1 MHCVFV
7 DVSKYVVYYEDIKHK
22 LLCIRH
28 TRDHYNINNRADNRE
43 LAKYLHESHNL
54 NDDLNVSMLQNNRKA
69 ATRQMY
75 HKVKLIHKLKT
86 LVPHVLNTEI
96 GDYTKEMCN
105 FY

>member
-1 MHCVFV
+1 
-7 DVSKYVVYYEDIKHK
+7 
-22 LLCIRH
+22 
-28 TRDHYNINNRADNRE
+28 
-43 LAKYLHESHNL
+43 
-54 NDDLNVSMLQNNRKA
+54 MLQNNRKA

-75 HKVKLIHKLKT
+75 SKVKLIHKLKT